1 MRAPSPSRMDGRTR
15 ASPGKSPAGVGSTWK
30 RRLPSQEPLPFG
42 SGCWVLGRGAELCP
56 AFDGSSFGPKNPG
69 AGETSAGLV
78 HMGRTRL
85 EERELVGVGIAL
97 FGAGE
102 PNQAA
107 RLRHRAA
114 RAHRGDQLGPWRRR
128 EAALSP
134 EVGI

>member
-1 MRAPSPSRMDGRTR
+1 MCGHRPRLGWMDGRELPLGK
-15 ASPGKSPAGVGSTWK
+15 APQGLDPPGSAACLAGNPCFLGQDAGFWVG
-30 RRLPSQEPLPFG
+30 
-42 SGCWVLGRGAELCP
+42 GAELCP
-56 AFDGSSFGPKNPG
+56 AFCFGPKNPG
-69 AGETSAGLV
+69 AGEASAGLV
-78 HMGRTRL
+78 HTGRTRL

-114 RAHRGDQLGPWRRR
+114 RAHGGDQLGPWRRR